1 MNTSWVPFGASFIYN
16 NKEDVVKLDL
26 LVKNILRK
34 YKMHQKAKGT
44 ETSASFSWASITVPT
59 MVTENLF

>member
-1 MNTSWVPFGASFIYN
+1 M
-16 NKEDVVKLDL
+16 KLDL